1 MTSAGRDGRSTIGA
15 VLARLKPDFPDV
27 TISKIRFLEAEGLIA
42 PKRTP
47 SGYRTF
53 SEQDV
58 ERLTYVLTAQRDR
71 FWPLK
76 VIREALD
83 AMDRG
88 LQPPEHDLAR
98 PRPTVPATPSD
109 PDVPPAA
116 ALLAGPSGTGLRLNR
131 AEVAR
136 SVGLSEASVDALCT
150 YGLLRPGEDGHFPGS
165 ALPIAQAAAALA
177 GFGIEP
183 RHLRAFRTAADRE
196 LGLLDQVLSPLRG
209 RHEDRLGPVR
219 GELLHHCVALHV
231 ALIKAALAER

>member
-1 MTSAGRDGRSTIGA
+1 MAAAARQGRSTIGA

-27 TISKIRFLEAEGLIA
+27 TISKIRFLEAEGLIT
-42 PKRTP
+42 PQRTA

-53 SEQDV
+53 SERDV
-58 ERLTYVLTAQRDR
+58 ERLTYILTAQRDR

-88 LQPPEHDLAR
+88 LQPPDADLVR
-98 PRPTVPATPSD
+98 PRATVPDAPSD
-109 PDVPPAA
+109 PDVPSAA
-116 ALLAGPSGTGLRLNR
+116 VLLTPVPGTLRLTTS
-131 AEVAR
+131 EIAR
-136 SVGLSEASVDALCT
+136 SVGLPETTVDALCT
-150 YGLLRPGEDGHFPGS
+150 YGLLRAGKDGHFS
-165 ALPIAQAAAALA
+165 AAALPVAEAAAALA

-209 RHEDRLGPVR
+209 RQDDRVDQVT
-219 GELLHHCVALHV
+219 GELLHHCIALHV
-231 ALIKAALAER
+231 ALIKAALADR

>member
-1 MTSAGRDGRSTIGA
+1 MPSAGRDGRSTIGA
-15 VLARLKPDFPDV
+15 VLARLQPDFPDV
-27 TISKIRFLEAEGLIA
+27 TISKIRFLEAQGLIT
-42 PKRTP
+42 PERTP

-53 SEQDV
+53 SERDI

-88 LQPPEHDLAR
+88 LKPPDDDLAR

-109 PDVPPAA
+109 PDVPSAASLLAA
-116 ALLAGPSGTGLRLNR
+116 APGGELRLNR
-131 AEVAR
+131 SEIAR
-136 SVGLSEASVDALCT
+136 SVGLPEASIDALCT
-150 YGLLRPGEDGHFPGS
+150 YGLLRPGKDGHFPGS
-165 ALPIAQAAAALA
+165 ALPIAAAAAALA

-209 RHEDRLGPVR
+209 RHDERVGQVS

-231 ALIKAALAER
+231 ALIKASLAER

>member
-1 MTSAGRDGRSTIGA
+1 MSNVGRDGRSTIGE
-15 VLARLKPDFPDV
+15 VLARLKPEFPDV
-27 TISKIRFLEAEGLIA
+27 TISKIRYLEAEGLIT
-42 PKRTP
+42 PERTP

-53 SEQDV
+53 SERDI

-88 LQPPEHDLAR
+88 LKPPDDDLAR

-109 PDVPPAA
+109 PDVPVAA
-116 ALLAGPSGTGLRLNR
+116 ALLAPASGGELRLNR
-131 AEVAR
+131 SEIAR
-136 SVGLSEASVDALCT
+136 SVGLPEASVDALCT
-150 YGLLRPGEDGHFPGS
+150 YGLLRPGQDGHFRGT
-165 ALPIAQAAAALA
+165 ALPIAQAAAALSD
-177 GFGIEP
+177 FGIEP

-209 RHEDRLGPVR
+209 RNEDRLAQVS

-231 ALIKAALAER
+231 ALIKASLAER